1 MPLIPYRATAP
12 FDWAAILR
20 LIQTEF
26 SYMAARIDPPSSMLR
41 LTEADIAA
49 KAAIGEVWV
58 IGNPPVACMFLT
70 IQPDSLYLGKLAVS
84 ASQRGKG
91 LARAL
96 IAVAEARAMVL
107 GLAAVTLETRVEL
120 VENHATFRALGFTET
135 GRSAHPG
142 YAQPTSIS
150 FRKPVQAR

>member
-1 MPLIPYRATAP
+1 M
-12 FDWAAILR
+12 
-20 LIQTEF
+20 Q
-26 SYMAARIDPPSSMLR
+26 R

-49 KAAIGEVWV
+49 KAESGEVWV
-58 IGNPPVACMFLT
+58 IGSPPVACMFLT
-70 IQPDSLYLGKLAVS
+70 VQANSLYLGKLAVS

-96 IAVAEARAMVL
+96 VGVAEIRAKVL
-107 GLAAVTLETRVEL
+107 GLAAVELETRVEL
-120 VENHATFRALGFTET
+120 VENHAAFQALGFTET

-142 YAQPTSIS
+142 YAQPTSIT

>member
-1 MPLIPYRATAP
+1 MTPYRAEAP

-20 LIQTEF
+20 LIRTEF
-26 SYMAARIDPPSSMLR
+26 AYMDGRIDPPSSMQR

-49 KAAIGEVWV
+49 KAESGEVWV
-58 IGNPPVACMFLT
+58 VGNPPVACMFLT
-70 IQPDSLYLGKLAVS
+70 LRAESLYLGKLAVS
-84 ASQRGKG
+84 GDQRGKG

-96 IAVAEARAMVL
+96 VGVAQIRAKVF
-107 GLAAVTLETRVEL
+107 GLAAVELETRVEL
-120 VENHATFRALGFTET
+120 VENHATFRALGFVEV

-142 YAQPTSIS
+142 HVQPTSIT

>member
-1 MPLIPYRATAP
+1 MTPYRATAP
-12 FDWAAILR
+12 FDWGSILR

-26 SYMAARIDPPSSMLR
+26 AYMAARIDPPSSMRR

-49 KAAIGEVWV
+49 KAASGEVWV
-58 IGNPPVACMFLT
+58 VGSPPVACMFLT

-84 ASQRGKG
+84 ANERGKG

-96 IAVAEARAMVL
+96 IAVAEARATAL
-107 GLAAVTLETRVEL
+107 GLAAVELETRVEL
-120 VENHATFRALGFTET
+120 VENQAAFRALGFTET

-150 FRKPVQAR
+150 FRKVVQAR